1 MKILFTILMLF
12 LSLCTFAQE
21 GWNDVTPAGTQL
33 GFFGLD
39 VVDSENIWVVGEGGI
54 ILNTTDGG
62 TTWSKINCPVTYN
75 LTDVDFIN
83 ADTGLVGGHGDTD
96 TEILRTTNG
105 GTSWELIKLDNT
117 NYSINDIE
125 YIKGSLGDTSRA
137 FITAGRSLVWKTDD
151 VCENW
156 GGTSIDAG
164 CGAADIQ
171 SICFLNKDEGWFVG
185 TAAQTSEVTIIHTTD
200 GGVTYEIQDNPTDPD
215 IKLNGV
221 SFADNQH
228 GIAAGSGTTILYT
241 GDGGKNWETQSVSYY
256 FWSSVHMNPSGKAWT
271 VGGNGNILYSTD
283 WGNSWTTQKSGVT
296 CVLWEVIFIDDNEGW
311 IVGGGVGQPGVILHT
326 KSGGLITDI
335 YEKQYTPTEYSL
347 SQNFPNP
354 FNPRTKI
361 KYSIAEPGK
370 VSMIL
375 CNVLGQEVKRL
386 VNAEM
391 LPGNY
396 ELEFNAEHIP
406 SGIYFYQLNA
416 GDFIQTKKMILMK

>member
-1 MKILFTILMLF
+1 MKILFTTLL
-12 LSLCTFAQE
+12 LSLSLNAFAQE
-21 GWNDVTPAGTQL
+21 GWNDVTPEGNYT
-33 GFFGLD
+33 GFLALD

-54 ILNTTDGG
+54 MLKTTDGG
-62 TTWSKINCPVTYN
+62 STWNEINCPVTYS

-105 GTSWELIKLDNT
+105 GTSWELKKLDNT
-117 NYSINDIE
+117 NYSIYDIE
-125 YIKGSLGDTSRA
+125 YIEDSLGDTSRA

-185 TAAQTSEVTIIHTTD
+185 TAALNSEVTIIHTTD
-200 GGVTYEIQDNPTDPD
+200 GGATYEIQDNPTDPD

-228 GIAAGSGTTILYT
+228 GIAAGSSPTILFT
-241 GDGGKNWETQSVSYY
+241 SDGGKNWETRSVSYY
-256 FWSSVHMNPSGKAWT
+256 FWASVHMNPSGKAWI

-283 WGNSWTTQKSGVT
+283 WGNSWTTQESGVT

-326 KSGGLITDI
+326 TTGGLVTDVNENKI
-335 YEKQYTPTEYSL
+335 VKEFKL
-347 SQNFPNP
+347 HQNYPNP
-354 FNPRTKI
+354 FNPSTKI
-361 KYSIAEPGK
+361 NYSISKLSTVMIKVYDALGK
-370 VSMIL
+370 EIAT
-375 CNVLGQEVKRL
+375 L
-386 VNAEM
+386 VNEEKSA
-391 LPGNY
+391 GNY
-396 ELEFNAEHIP
+396 QVEFNAANLP
-406 SGIYFYQLNA
+406 SGVYFYRIQA
-416 GDFIQTKKMILMK
+416 GSFTQVRKMLLIK